1 MFDNYSVK
9 NQNAERMMFRKHY
22 RIVPVDGPAHPF
34 LCDKQPGDEGV
45 GGFDVLEAEALGL
58 TDVMSDRTAE

>member
-1 MFDNYSVK
+1 
-9 NQNAERMMFRKHY
+9 MFRKHY